1 MVKEV
6 VMFGSLLRVTGFAA
20 LTMVAIGSTAASMSA
35 DVKVPVVAIARQLS
49 APIEH
54 TSSAPALACAIDLAK
69 DFASVTRLHGTA
81 RPELT
86 TVARL
91 GCRDRAA
98 ASTGTGA
105 ASLWSM
111 IWNVLRNAAT
121 HLLDALAGSLR
132 V

>member
-6 VMFGSLLRVTGFAA
+6 VMFARMLGVAA

-35 DVKVPVVAIARQLS
+35 DVDVPVVAAIASQLS
-49 APIEH
+49 APVEQ
-54 TSSAPALACAIDLAK
+54 TSSAPAFACAIDLAK

-86 TVARL
+86 TVAHL
-91 GCRDRAA
+91 GCTSRPAVA
-98 ASTGTGA
+98 HPAPSV
-105 ASLWSM
+105 WSALL
-111 IWNVLRNAAT
+111 NVLRDAAS
-121 HLLDALAGSLR
+121 HLLDALARSFR